1 MELKVN
7 FFYQNNSFQIQCS
20 SNDEMVEVLG
30 KFKSKLNPASS
41 IHDYEYYY
49 QGKEFSYE
57 STIAKNLKLN
67 SNNKEITIS
76 VKRRVRICKCP
87 NCKCNDCIINLSN
100 YQCAFYG
107 CKYDKNKEHE
117 VITVYDNYKNFQ
129 NINYSEI
136 RCHTNGCEKNLEN
149 EQYDFY
155 KCLTCSKRDKIGK
168 YFCYEC
174 KLKHKNTHILVKY
187 DEKNYYCGEHF
198 EAYEKC
204 CLTCTKDLCKG
215 CEDEHAG
222 HEIASYTEMTTSV
235 QDLRATLK
243 TIKENIDT
251 LEEVIEN
258 IKYNLDGTKRIY
270 KRYYNISLDIIRK
283 FETFNKT
290 TKNYRIL
297 RTVRNLK
304 FSNKQML
311 ESLEKIINE
320 KELQNKCSI
329 IIETYLSKE
338 NLYKGVIN
346 KSIKIIETESDA
358 NWYEEI
364 QKVKKNKMEKELEKE
379 KDSEKKRAIKNTQ
392 KKK

>member
-1 MELKVN
+1 
-7 FFYQNNSFQIQCS
+7 
-20 SNDEMVEVLG
+20 
-30 KFKSKLNPASS
+30 
-41 IHDYEYYY
+41 
-49 QGKEFSYE
+49 
-57 STIAKNLKLN
+57 
-67 SNNKEITIS
+67 
-76 VKRRVRICKCP
+76 
-87 NCKCNDCIINLSN
+87 
-100 YQCAFYG
+100 
-107 CKYDKNKEHE
+107 
-117 VITVYDNYKNFQ
+117 
-129 NINYSEI
+129 
-136 RCHTNGCEKNLEN
+136 
-149 EQYDFY
+149 
-155 KCLTCSKRDKIGK
+155 
-168 YFCYEC
+168 
-174 KLKHKNTHILVKY
+174 
-187 DEKNYYCGEHF
+187 
-198 EAYEKC
+198 
-204 CLTCTKDLCKG
+204 
-215 CEDEHAG
+215 
-222 HEIASYTEMTTSV
+222 MTTSV

-243 TIKENIDT
+243 KIKENIDT

-379 KDSEKKRAIKNTQ
+379 KDSEKKRATKNTQ

>member
-7 FFYQNNSFQIQCS
+7 FFYQNNTFQILCS

-30 KFKSKLNPASS
+30 KFKAKLNPTSS

-49 QGKEFSYE
+49 QGKEIISYE
-57 STIAKNLKLN
+57 STLAKNLKIN
-67 SNNKEITIS
+67 SSTTKDITIS

-87 NCKCNDCIINLSN
+87 KCKCNDCIINLSN

-155 KCLTCSKRDKIGK
+155 KCLTCSKRDKIAK
-168 YFCYEC
+168 YFCNEC

-198 EAYEKC
+198 EPYEKC

-215 CEDEHAG
+215 CEDEHSG
-222 HEIASYTEMTTSV
+222 HEISTYTEMTTSV
-235 QDLRATLK
+235 DGLRASLK
-243 TIKENIDT
+243 KIKENIDT

-270 KRYYNISLDIIRK
+270 KRYYNISLDIIKK
-283 FETFNKT
+283 FETFNKS

-304 FSNKQML
+304 FSNKQVL
-311 ESLEKIINE
+311 DNLDKIINE

-338 NLYKGVIN
+338 NLYKGVQS
-346 KSIKIIETESDA
+346 KSFKNVELENDA

-364 QKVKKNKMEKELEKE
+364 QKIKKMKLEKE
-379 KDSEKKRAIKNTQ
+379 QEKESEKKKSIKNAP